1 MEIKLKLILGWI
13 TMNKQI
19 KRKIDNLERDKQNL
33 AKKEED
39 LKELIDTW
47 EYFNSDNSKKYLNL
61 PTMNELLEYEGRVF
75 DENDNILPNYKNLDY
90 DLTYFSFILKEIA
103 KYDFFVPC
111 RLLTRKKIKPDDV
124 LDMKVSDGYI
134 EFIQSLYDRLEQQ

>member
-1 MEIKLKLILGWI
+1 MQ
-13 TMNKQI
+13 KQI

-75 DENDNILPNYKNLDY
+75 DENDIVHHDYKNFDY
-90 DLTYFSFILKEIA
+90 DLTYFKFILKEIK

-111 RLLTRKKIKPDDV
+111 PLLTRKKIKPDDV

-134 EFIQSLYDRLEQQ
+134 EFVQSLHDRLEQQKRV